1 MCMCV
6 SGAVFTIDITQL
18 EIMIFYTLSSFKINV
33 DIRELT
39 VYKTI
44 LCYLNAY

>member
-1 MCMCV
+1 MRMCV
-6 SGAVFTIDITQL
+6 GAVFTIDIRKL
-18 EIMIFYTLSSFKINV
+18 EIINFYILSSFKINV